1 MTTTP
6 TKLASAIAAQTR
18 PQTAPKAGTAYRL
31 QIALAG
37 KRPFRPVTVRVHLV
51 ELDAV
56 MTVVGSERSLDIE
69 GEVAAAMEK
78 RGLEQNV
85 LNQGKFELELAW
97 RTLAEAVLD
106 SEDNP
111 APIGTAAHWGQLAPE
126 VVGDLWIQYC
136 ELRAEYDPST
146 TELTKEDADGIRD
159 AIVKKNEP
167 QLRYFGARRLSRY
180 LLTLADPPASSST
193 ERSSP
198 GDSSPVT

>member
-1 MTTTP
+1 MTTP
-6 TKLASAIAAQTR
+6 TKLASAIAAQM
-18 PQTAPKAGTAYRL
+18 QVAPKTGAASRL
-31 QIALAG
+31 QTALAG
-37 KRPFRPVTVRVHLV
+37 RRVFKPVTVRVHLV
-51 ELDAV
+51 ELAAV

-69 GEVAAAMEK
+69 GEVAVAMEK

-126 VVGDLWIQYC
+126 VVGDLWTQYA

-146 TELTKEDADGIRD
+146 TELTKEEADGIRD

-180 LLTLADPPASSST
+180 LLTLADLPASSST
-193 ERSSP
+193 ERFSP
-198 GDSSPVT
+198 GDYSPVT